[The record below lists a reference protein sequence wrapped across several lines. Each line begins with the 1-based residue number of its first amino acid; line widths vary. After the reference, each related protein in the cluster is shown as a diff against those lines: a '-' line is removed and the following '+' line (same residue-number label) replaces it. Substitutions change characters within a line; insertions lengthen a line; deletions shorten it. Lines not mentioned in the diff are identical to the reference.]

1 MKNKKYNLQKAMG
14 LGLVATTILFA
25 GCTKSFLNRTAAGTT
40 VATQFWKTQADA
52 TAANASMYADLHSY
66 NELAFPAI
74 AIESMGSDDVTK
86 GSVPTD
92 ATFMNEY
99 ITFTVTAGEGQLE
112 GFWTGVYGNINFA
125 NQILTNVPGI
135 TMDASLKARYLAEAE
150 FIRAYDYFRLV
161 RAFGAVPLRLHPPV
175 SAADYNLARTP
186 VAQVYAQIEA
196 DLTAAAAVLPTT
208 YSTTDIGHVTKGAA
222 LALHAKVAMYE
233 KKWSDVLTYTN
244 QVTALGV
251 YSLFAN
257 YETMFRTQNKN
268 STESIFEIQNAL
280 IPNEPSESNS
290 QYSQV
295 QMPRVTEP
303 AGGWGFN
310 DPSPNLIAEFEN
322 GDPRLAATVIYTG
335 QTTAEG
341 DMIDASAPDPYY
353 NYKSYVPFAEY
364 VSGFNQGCQQDF
376 MVLRYAD
383 VLLMNA
389 EANANL
395 GNTAAALAA
404 LEQVRARA
412 REGNASILPEVTT
425 TDQATLINDIWHER
439 RVELAM
445 EFDRHYD
452 VIRQGRGAVV
462 FGAIAGSHYTT
473 GKSEVWPIPQNEIDL
488 SAGTLTQNPG
498 Y

>member
-1 MKNKKYNLQKAMG
+1 
-14 LGLVATTILFA
+14 
-25 GCTKSFLNRTAAGTT
+25 
-40 VATQFWKTQADA
+40 
-52 TAANASMYADLHSY
+52 MYADLHGY
-66 NELAFPAI
+66 NDIAFPAI

-99 ITFTVTAGEGQLE
+99 HNFTVSAGEGQIE
-112 GFWTGVYGNINFA
+112 GFWSGMYNNINFA
-125 NQILTNVPGI
+125 NQILDNVPAI
-135 TMDASLKARYLAEAE
+135 NMDATLKARYLAEAQ

-161 RAFGAVPLRLHPPV
+161 RAFGDVPLRLHVPK

-186 VAQVYAQIEA
+186 KAQVYTQIEA
-196 DLTAAAAVLPTT
+196 DLTAAAAVLPAT
-208 YSTTDIGHVTKGAA
+208 YSATDIGHASKGAA
-222 LALHAKVAMYE
+222 LALHAKVALYL
-233 KKWSDVLTYTN
+233 KNWNDVVTYTN

-251 YSLFAN
+251 YSLFSN
-257 YETMFRTQNKN
+257 YEKMFRTENKN
-268 STESIFEIQNAL
+268 NSESIFEIQNML
-280 IPNEPSESNS
+280 IPNEPGWSNS

-303 AGGWGFN
+303 AGGWGFD
-310 DPSPNLIAEFEN
+310 DPSPSLIAEFET

-341 DMIDASAPDPYY
+341 DAIDASAPDPYY

-364 VSGFNQGCQQDF
+364 VSGYNQGCQQDKI
-376 MVLRYAD
+376 VIRYAE

-389 EANANL
+389 EANNEL
-395 GNTAAALAA
+395 GNSAAALAS
-404 LEQVRARA
+404 LELVRARA
-412 REGNASILPEVTT
+412 REGNASILPKVTA
-425 TDQATLINDIWHER
+425 TDAATLRAAIYHER
-439 RVELAM
+439 RVELGM
-445 EFDRHYD
+445 EFDRHAD
-452 VIRQGRGAVV
+452 VIRQGRGAAV
-462 FGAIAGSHYTT
+462 FGSLGFVT